1 MSVSGRSGERSD
13 LIPRRHVSRTGGLA
27 GGPVRL
33 GDPNRGLSAEN
44 FRNTTSCGRFD
55 ERSGMAGTFRQ
66 ETSGRRSHTTPAGGS
81 RHLRVRVTIA
91 QSVRVHRLAAPTAGP
106 LAQPQ
111 LVGRSR
117 RAPHAV
123 RPNEPPS
130 HPGQPLRPGGGL
142 RDRSQRLSPQLH
154 SRSPLRSSRAPSLT
168 TLGTAPAAFPFDPVS
183 NVPRRRTAPLEHPV
197 CRAAHIDAER
207 QIRRAHTCRFPFG
220 QPAGPP
226 VRGEHSELQVR
237 PAVVR
242 GPAGWWHRSGWFRTV
257 RGS

>member
-55 ERSGMAGTFRQ
+55 GRSGMAGTFRQ

-130 HPGQPLRPGGGL
+130 HPGQPLRPGGGPPG
-142 RDRSQRLSPQLH
+142 Q
-154 SRSPLRSSRAPSLT
+154 
-168 TLGTAPAAFPFDPVS
+168 VS
-183 NVPRRRTAPLEHPV
+183 
-197 CRAAHIDAER
+197 
-207 QIRRAHTCRFPFG
+207 
-220 QPAGPP
+220 
-226 VRGEHSELQVR
+226 
-237 PAVVR
+237 AVVTTAALQIASSVVESSQSHDAR
-242 GPAGWWHRSGWFRTV
+242 NRPGGIPV
-257 RGS
+257 

>member
-55 ERSGMAGTFRQ
+55 GRSGMAGTFRQ

-130 HPGQPLRPGGGL
+130 HPGAQPGRCARTSCRIAGEG
-142 RDRSQRLSPQLH
+142 
-154 SRSPLRSSRAPSLT
+154 
-168 TLGTAPAAFPFDPVS
+168 
-183 NVPRRRTAPLEHPV
+183 RRTAAAAAQEDQALQGR
-197 CRAAHIDAER
+197 CRAAAEGQGRPRGHQEDAR
-207 QIRRAHTCRFPFG
+207 KAGHRLRRPRHAAPVLMACN
-220 QPAGPP
+220 PADP
-226 VRGEHSELQVR
+226 EIFA
-237 PAVVR
+237 AV
-242 GPAGWWHRSGWFRTV
+242 FQL
-257 RGS
+257 